1 MRDAQRLAKNKDE
14 ARRAFAAKLNDAF
27 TGIHLIYAVAEK
39 ELLSPVPAG
48 SIRIPAS
55 AGLATI
61 KERFMARIHGN

>member
-1 MRDAQRLAKNKDE
+1 MGRKIVADGASGCVKEREKQNLPFSA
-14 ARRAFAAKLNDAF
+14 
-27 TGIHLIYAVAEK
+27 GPIYAVAEK